1 MTRNITDSLL
11 EILKE
16 IDENG
21 EVIIARG
28 QEQREVLSKLTKIE
42 RPYERFLVLPGRNNN
57 VFAQIAETAWV
68 LAGRDDLSFL
78 SHYLP
83 RASDFSDDGK
93 TWRAAYGPRI
103 RRWGGQIDQVK
114 EVVERLR
121 EDPFTK
127 RAVASIFDPSSDFI
141 ETRDVPCNNWL
152 QFIQREGKLDLH
164 VTVRANDAIWGF
176 SGINFFEWSVLHEIV
191 ACSLGWELGT
201 LSWYVGSFHVYAR
214 HYKVANRLRVLE
226 GFRSPYEVGVPATR
240 IETTSDHLDDVLTQ
254 IFDAESFARV
264 GSFAEA
270 LAIEKNIA
278 DPFFRRAATMLRL
291 YNAHLL
297 GQERAEILGILGELD
312 DSDFFSAAAEYLGR
326 AWGDYA
332 LIPIPTGPQ
341 STFFKIFHATREY
354 QLTVV

>member
-141 ETRDVPCNNWL
+141 ETRDVPCNNV
-152 QFIQREGKLDLH
+152 IIG
-164 VTVRANDAIWGF
+164 
-176 SGINFFEWSVLHEIV
+176 
-191 ACSLGWELGT
+191 CSLSSVRGSLIFMSPSARMT
-201 LSWYVGSFHVYAR
+201 LSGDLAGSTSSSGAFFTKSWHV
-214 HYKVANRLRVLE
+214 H
-226 GFRSPYEVGVPATR
+226 
-240 IETTSDHLDDVLTQ
+240 
-254 IFDAESFARV
+254 
-264 GSFAEA
+264 
-270 LAIEKNIA
+270 
-278 DPFFRRAATMLRL
+278 
-291 YNAHLL
+291 
-297 GQERAEILGILGELD
+297 
-312 DSDFFSAAAEYLGR
+312 
-326 AWGDYA
+326 
-332 LIPIPTGPQ
+332 
-341 STFFKIFHATREY
+341 
-354 QLTVV
+354 